1 MKSVLILSATLA
13 VALPALAQ
21 DTVADW
27 DVTRDP
33 DRKLTVAFT
42 AFDNGLAI
50 GTRCLNNSFQVL
62 INGLPPATGE
72 IRTLKIAFEDEE
84 ADEQR

>member
-42 AFDNGLAI
+42 AFDKSRE
-50 GTRCLNNSFQVL
+50 TTMSVPS
-62 INGLPPATGE
+62 LPPSFNE
-72 IRTLKIAFEDEE
+72 PSFMPVSPD
-84 ADEQR
+84 